1 MMKQIKS
8 IELVALNGGAAA
20 SDCMSQLQYE
30 ANTHQNS
37 GNKEQDDA
45 FWDNW
50 ANRFEK
56 CVGVA

>member
-1 MMKQIKS
+1 MKQIES
-8 IELVALNGGAAA
+8 IELVALNGGTAAN
-20 SDCMSQLQYE
+20 DCMSQLQYE

-50 ANRFEK
+50 ADRFEK
-56 CVGVA
+56 CAGAA

>member
-1 MMKQIKS
+1 MKQIKS

-45 FWDNW
+45 FGITGQIVLKNVW
-50 ANRFEK
+50 E
-56 CVGVA
+56 